1 VVARGAVRAGLAGAA
16 AAAGRRR
23 VTRLVTAD
31 RRCLAGRGK
40 KGGEKV
46 ARTLRGTQ
54 GSRYHLAVDANG
66 APLAV
71 RLSAG
76 NENEQRH
83 LLPLLDELIA
93 RGIRPAELWAD
104 RGYASKAIDIALRER
119 KIEPRIS
126 KPRRAGEAIPPGTPT
141 REVWRGKKRSL
152 KTRDPQARHRWPV
165 ERTNAWLK
173 ARRRIATRRDRN
185 PDNYLAF
192 LHLGMILILA
202 KSF

>member
-1 VVARGAVRAGLAGAA
+1 MVAKRSLRAGARRVAA
-16 AAAGRRR
+16 AAERGEEA
-23 VTRLVTAD
+23 RLVACD
-31 RRCLAGRGK
+31 RRCLAGRGQ

-46 ARTLRGTQ
+46 ARTLRGSP

-83 LLPLLDELIA
+83 LLPLIDELLA
-93 RGIRPAELWAD
+93 RGVRPLELWAD
-104 RGYASKAIDIALRER
+104 RGYAAKAIDEALRQR
-119 KIEPRIS
+119 QIEPRIS
-126 KPRRAGEAIPPGTPT
+126 KPRRPGQPIPPGTPT
-141 REVWRGKKRSL
+141 VEVWRGKKRRI
-152 KTRDPQARHRWPV
+152 KTRDAQARHRWPV

-192 LHLGMILILA
+192 LQLGMILILA
-202 KSF
+202 RSF